1 MIMSVSVKVVNK
13 STFDLPAKATIGSAG
28 YDIKAC
34 FHYNDCSIPH
44 VSSHNCNEID
54 SGIIINPGGWAQIH
68 TGLHAV
74 VPRGYMLNIYPR
86 SGLAYKHNLTLSN
99 CVGVVDSD
107 YTDEICVLLSN
118 HGDQPVSVTHGM
130 RIAQFVVVKC
140 EDIQWQQT
148 DELTKTDRDGGF
160 GSTGN
165 I

>member
-1 MIMSVSVKVVNK
+1 MSVSVKVVNK
-13 STFDLPAKATIGSAG
+13 STFDLPAKATVGSAG

-130 RIAQFVVVKC
+130 RIAQFIVVKC
-140 EDIQWQQT
+140 ENIQWQQT